1 MFGINILVQKLADVT
16 ENVNTLY
23 TCNTLLKHVILEF
36 HHCGTTLIELHKLAD
51 YFLLDNTMLFVPS
64 EMWY

>member
-1 MFGINILVQKLADVT
+1 LAYVT

-36 HHCGTTLIELHKLAD
+36 QHCGTTQIELHKLAD